1 MTVTVGANAE
11 PRAPKRKRTAQI
23 SRVRLAPE
31 CVGHPAVHQGA
42 YRRAER
48 SELTTTPSVRQ
59 VRWRDVPAQM
69 LGRDCGLIPTPP
81 SHSPA
86 PYGLPWRPHQGY
98 GRREGLPDR
107 RFGGMVKT
115 LG

>member
-42 YRRAER
+42 YRRAEEKRADDDSLGETGQMEGR
-48 SELTTTPSVRQ
+48 SRSDAR
-59 VRWRDVPAQM
+59 
-69 LGRDCGLIPTPP
+69 
-81 SHSPA
+81 S
-86 PYGLPWRPHQGY
+86 
-98 GRREGLPDR
+98 
-107 RFGGMVKT
+107 
-115 LG
+115 